1 MGFAPPPP
9 PNPAQPPANPGPA
22 GGYPAPPPG
31 PPSGPGGN
39 YPPDHVSE
47 RPRGDDRSA
56 DGASLRTGLA
66 WTGGAPVADFGLDRV
81 KDEAEGREA
90 STRGLR
96 SKSVTFIPLSPESSR
111 TMERHKQ
118 DHLAAMRAEEAA
130 EGEVE
135 EGPAPEGD
143 YFSYGAGQDYDHPL
157 ARHRRASDPSSDRA
171 PIRRPDPQED
181 IEDLP
186 DRFDADGR
194 PLDGRS
200 ASNRRAW
207 TTRSGEFAR
216 RPRREGDW
224 DVRGAWQVGGTDPEA
239 VQRLVNG
246 VTSALEGRQGLL
258 RFIGDIFTGG
268 AGLIGDGRDDAPG
281 ENRGRHR
288 RR

>member
-47 RPRGDDRSA
+47 RPRGDGSA

-66 WTGGAPVADFGLDRV
+66 STGGAPVSNPGIDRV
-81 KDEAEGREA
+81 KDESEGTEA
-90 STRGLR
+90 SARGLR

-111 TMERHKQ
+111 TMERHKH
-118 DHLAAMRAEEAA
+118 DHIAAMRAEEAG
-130 EGEVE
+130 EGQEE

-143 YFSYGAGQDYDHPL
+143 YFSYGADEDYDHSL

-171 PIRRPDPQED
+171 PIRRPNPQDD

-186 DRFDADGR
+186 NRFDADGR
-194 PLDGRS
+194 PLDGQS

-224 DVRGAWQVGGTDPEA
+224 EARGAWQVGGTDPEA

-268 AGLIGDGRDDAPG
+268 AGLLGDGRGDAPG